1 MRGLWIVLLI
11 LGGSFHVAAE
21 DGGPRPSVIL
31 MMADDLGWGDVGFT
45 GSTVAKT
52 PHLDALAADS
62 LRFDRFY
69 AAAPVCSPTRGSA
82 LTGRHP
88 FRYGITFANVG
99 HLQEEERTLAQ
110 VLQAAGYATGHFGK
124 WHLGTLTTET
134 RDGNRGFPG
143 RTEHFAPPWLRGFD
157 VCFSTESKVP
167 TWDPVRVPLRFGPE
181 QDRHYG
187 WIGVED
193 DAPTE
198 HYGTYYWDES
208 GQVVED
214 NLAGDDSRVIMD
226 RAVDFIRAAAGH
238 DQPFLAVI
246 WFHTPHLPVVT
257 GSQYRAMYAD
267 LPLRE
272 QLYYGCITAM
282 DDQVGRLHELLVSL
296 DLAEDTMWWFCS
308 DNGPENNTPG
318 SAGPFRG
325 RKRSLYEGGIR
336 VPAFLHWPARIA
348 EGRTTDVPSVTSDYL
363 PTVLE
368 VLDLPRASAPEP
380 LDGISL
386 LPLLEGRMDQRPRP
400 IGFQSGNMA
409 AWTSQQYKLVL
420 RNQKASP
427 ELYDLVADPAER
439 RDLAAEHP
447 EIVDRMLHQLRQW
460 QQSCRDSA
468 AQYKPAEKGDR

>member
-1 MRGLWIVLLI
+1 MRTFYVFLLI
-11 LGGSFHVAAE
+11 VGGALPAVAE
-21 DGGPRPSVIL
+21 DRATRPSVIL
-31 MMADDLGWGDVGFT
+31 MMADDLGWGDVGFN

-88 FRYGITFANVG
+88 YRYGITFANVG

-110 VLQAAGYATGHFGK
+110 VLQSAGYATGHFGK
-124 WHLGTLTTET
+124 WHLGTLTTEV

-181 QDRHYG
+181 QTRHYG
-187 WIGVED
+187 WIGIED
-193 DAPTE
+193 DSPTE
-198 HYGTYYWDES
+198 HYGTYFWDES
-208 GQVVED
+208 GRVVED

-226 RAVDFIRAAAGH
+226 RAVDFIRAAA
-238 DQPFLAVI
+238 DREQPFLAVI

-257 GSQYRAMYAD
+257 GTQYREMYAD

-282 DDQVGRLHELLVSL
+282 DDQVGRLRELLVSL
-296 DLAEDTMWWFCS
+296 DLLEDTMWWFCS

-318 SAGPFRG
+318 SAGPFRA

-336 VPAFLHWPARIA
+336 VPAFLHWPARITA
-348 EGRTTDVPSVTSDYL
+348 GRTTDVPSVTSDYL

-368 VLDLPRASAPEP
+368 ALDLPRPPGPEP

-386 LPLLEGRMDQRPRP
+386 LPLVEGRMDQRLRP

-409 AWTSQQYKLVL
+409 AWTTQRYKLVL

-427 ELYDLVADPAER
+427 ELYDLVADPVEQH
-439 RDLAAEHP
+439 DLAAQHP
-447 EIVDRMLHQLRQW
+447 EIVDRMLLQLRKW

-468 AQYKPAEKGDR
+468 AVYGIGR